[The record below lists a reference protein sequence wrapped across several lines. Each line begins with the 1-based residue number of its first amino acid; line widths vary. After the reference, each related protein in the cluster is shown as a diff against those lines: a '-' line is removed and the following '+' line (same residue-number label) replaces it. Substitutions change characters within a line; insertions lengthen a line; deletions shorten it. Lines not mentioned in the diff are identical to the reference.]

1 MKINIVC
8 PIIVLKNEANP
19 DIRKSNLQKL
29 MLLVDK
35 NNNLVNVEVN
45 GNYTLK
51 TILREK
57 INSIIN
63 SNQFHLEQVY
73 TLGEEKYSYDS
84 SIDVIY
90 LSVTNIENIKEL
102 SSDYKLI
109 DFSVS
114 NNIIKFGDKEYKFK
128 TREVISSNNIE
139 YYHDILVNDIKLEK
153 ELLEILIAYKH
164 LRSKIDYSDIIFK
177 FMPKYFSLEDVR
189 ILYEIIK
196 EVKVDKSNFR
206 KKIVKYCKEVDIDI
220 SKKGYRP
227 SKMYT
232 FEVLKGDICL

>member
-35 NNNLVNVEVN
+35 NNNLVNVEIN

-73 TLGEEKYSYDS
+73 TLGEEKYSCDS

-90 LSVTNIENIKEL
+90 LSITNIENIKEL

-114 NNIIKFGDKEYKFK
+114 NNVIKFGDKEYKFK

-164 LRSKIDYSDIIFK
+164 LRSKFDYSDIIFK

-189 ILYEIIK
+189 ILYEMIK
-196 EVKVDKSNFR
+196 EIRVDKSNFR
-206 KKIVKYCKEVDIDI
+206 KKIVKYCKEVDIYI
-220 SKKGYRP
+220 VKKGYRP

-232 FEVLKGDICL
+232 FEVLKGDIWL